1 MESHGIARIVV
12 TVGLRVLL
20 AVCTALSLFLWAFRE
35 WAGGTTWILGV
46 FTLIAGT
53 FPDLRNRI
61 PVAAMWAAA
70 GFACGGVIWWIIVLN
85 YVRG

>member
-1 MESHGIARIVV
+1 MENHGIVRVV
-12 TVGLRVLL
+12 LWVGLRVLL
-20 AVCTALSLFLWAFRE
+20 TVCTGFSLFLWAFKE

-46 FTLIAGT
+46 FTLIAGA
-53 FPDLRNRI
+53 FPDVKPRI
-61 PVAAMWAAA
+61 PVSAMWAAA